1 MNPKIRALIWEEL
14 RTGGVIAAWCTMVG
28 GLCLLSA
35 RLIDDWGI
43 DWNYSSPVALSLSV
57 LPLLLLAL
65 LLLYRTGNSG
75 ILTGGFSGRILLLP
89 VETWKLAGLAL
100 FHRAALLGAATL
112 LTIALCRALYGGN
125 GPAWVLVVLLPAF
138 FMLLQALDW
147 LRRPNPL
154 LALLGLI
161 PVGLSVT
168 SLLRS
173 ESFTRGGLD
182 TPFISGT
189 AGLGT
194 LILAGGIAF
203 VFALFAVNRSRRGA
217 RLRVALRV
225 ALPEAMPIPGWR
237 AEGGFRSPRW
247 ALLWHF
253 LSKDG
258 FMLPF
263 YFVVFGAF
271 VAMAFVGWR
280 RVDDEHA
287 VPLLVVL
294 DWGVWPVFALAA
306 MIWGGLRGGA
316 GIQRGIRPVLTQYL
330 YPVSAAEMAVT
341 RLWGYGL
348 VLGGTWALAF
358 ILSNLGFFLG
368 EHALAWRIWR
378 DAIASNETSLREL
391 LTSRLVLPAI
401 VLIGAWVLTA
411 IRTRLVAWMLGLM
424 VLYATTIAIVQ
435 TWYHDDD
442 PEWIIYF
449 PFTLTV
455 AGTITLIV
463 WTLRGYRRSPLI
475 GACWV
480 LPYALAIYLGAT
492 TDELDNNLPWLPA
505 AFIVA
510 ITFAALLWSWQRGIM
525 PLRHL
530 AGCAV
535 AWGATMLF
543 AFPFGAWELSG
554 IDRQSFFLVTM
565 LGALVV
571 LPYPALLLDLH
582 RRRHHDDTPVAPEDH
597 AHPRGWGLSPALR
610 TTAHVGLVIAVLM
623 AAWLRWPAKPVYIE
637 TFRAQGKPATASDLA
652 NLYHALPPEEN
663 AAHDYI
669 QVLRENQHRSNQWYG
684 LLEEK
689 HKSSDEQSRLLYGK
703 QNPIADETIDLR
715 PDQPLWAPFWD
726 VARQYHEEVSG
737 PMSSALMSVAAKQPR
752 QSRYAIDLG
761 SGAAV
766 SLNHLAAIRRLARI
780 QSYEVWMAA
789 MEDRPADA
797 LATIKAIGPVAE
809 SLREEPILIS
819 QLVRIAVHGIM
830 TSAVEQALNR
840 TEFTDA
846 QLGELQDYLSKVLPP
861 ISEHSMIAQGL
872 IGERIFASIQPDM
885 EGLQDYGMNMFA
897 TLLPHY
903 LFAMDRTI
911 TLRAYAEMSKNLE
924 NRPTPL
930 LHEIEES
937 MNPQFVLPKIMLPS
951 LDRAREAEY
960 RCRMTLDMAVTACA
974 VERYRLANGALP
986 ATLDALV
993 PAFLKTVPA
1002 DPFRDD
1008 GGSISYRV
1016 TEDGGYALYSWAQN
1030 RKDDC
1035 GIHRDPKEKKGN
1047 DWGNG
1052 DWIFSVAPLSFRNG
1066 PQLTDVPPVDEEST
1080 TNPAAGL
1087 GRRSL

>member
-1 MNPKIRALIWEEL
+1 MNPKIRALVWEEL
-14 RTGGVIAAWCTMVG
+14 RTGGVIAGWCTMVG
-28 GLCLLSA
+28 GLCLLAA
-35 RLIDDWGI
+35 RLSDDWGI
-43 DWNYSSPVALSLSV
+43 DWNYASPVALSLSV

-89 VETWKLAGLAL
+89 VETWKLAGIAL
-100 FHRAALLGAATL
+100 FLRAALLGVATL

-125 GPAWVLVVLLPAF
+125 GPAWVLVLLLPAF

-194 LILAGGIAF
+194 LVLSAAIAF
-203 VFALFAVNRSRRGA
+203 VFALFAVDRSRRGA
-217 RLRVALRV
+217 RRRFGLRV
-225 ALPEAMPIPGWR
+225 ALPEAVPIPGWR

-258 FMLPF
+258 LMLPF
-263 YFVVFGAF
+263 YAVVFGAF
-271 VAMAFVGWR
+271 VALAFVGWR
-280 RVDDEHA
+280 RVHP
-287 VPLLVVL
+287 VPLLIVL
-294 DWGVWPVFALAA
+294 DWGVWTVFALAA

-316 GIQRGIRPVLTQYL
+316 GIQRGIRPVLTEYL

-348 VLGGTWALAF
+348 VLGGTWAMALL
-358 ILSNLGFFLG
+358 LSNVGFFLG
-368 EHALAWRIWR
+368 DEALAWRIWMGSL
-378 DAIASNETSLREL
+378 AAGESSLREL
-391 LTSRLVLPAI
+391 IGSRLALPVI

-442 PEWIIYF
+442 PEWIVYF

-492 TDELDNNLPWLPA
+492 TDELNNNLPWLPA
-505 AFIVA
+505 AFIVV

-554 IDRQSFFLVTM
+554 IDRQSLFLVTM

-597 AHPRGWGLSPALR
+597 AYPRGWGLSPALR
-610 TTAHVGLVIAVLM
+610 STAQVGLVIAVLM

-637 TFRAQGKPATASDLA
+637 TLRAQGKPATTADLA
-652 NLYHALPPEEN
+652 QYYGPLPESEN
-663 AAHDYI
+663 AAMHCLKAVKDKKGTYGRWVAWTTQQMNNPDEHD
-669 QVLRENQHRSNQWYG
+669 QVLRFGKDNQV
-684 LLEEK
+684 
-689 HKSSDEQSRLLYGK
+689 
-703 QNPIADETIDLR
+703 ADGVVNLR
-715 PDQPLWAPFWD
+715 PDQPLWSRNWEIA
-726 VARQYHEEVSG
+726 QKYHEMVSG
-737 PMSSALMSVAAKQPR
+737 PTADALASIAAFKLPR
-752 QSRYAIDLG
+752 SHYPIDLG
-761 SGAAV
+761 SGNSVGLAHLS
-766 SLNHLAAIRRLARI
+766 SLRDLARA
-780 QSYEVWMAA
+780 QAFEVWFAA
-789 MEDRPADA
+789 MEDRPEDA
-797 LATIKAIGPVAE
+797 LKAIENLGPFAE

-819 QLVRIAVHGIM
+819 QLVRIAIHGIM

-840 TEFTDA
+840 TDFSEA
-846 QLGELQDYLSKVLPP
+846 QLAELQDFLSTALPP
-861 ISEHSMIAQGL
+861 YSEHSMISQGML
-872 IGERIFASIQPDM
+872 GERVFS
-885 EGLQDYGMNMFA
+885 
-897 TLLPHY
+897 THY
-903 LFAMDRTI
+903 LDQLSREEYGPNRAELLAKWIYSFSGVTMVHCFTAM
-911 TLRAYAEMSKNLE
+911 EKNTTMRE
-924 NRPTPL
+924 TPL
-930 LHEIEES
+930 ITELAKSH
-937 MNPQFVLPKIMLPS
+937 NLQFALPKILLPALNNS
-951 LDRAREAEY
+951 REAEF
-960 RCRMTLDMAVTACA
+960 RCRMTLDMAATACA

-986 ATLDALV
+986 VTLDALV
-993 PAFLKTVPA
+993 PAFLAKVPT

-1030 RKDDC
+1030 RKDDG
-1035 GIHRDPKEKKGN
+1035 GIHRDPKEKKGS
-1047 DWGNG
+1047 DWSNG

-1066 PQLTDVPPVDEEST
+1066 PQLTDVPPVDEEE
-1080 TNPAAGL
+1080 AAAATGGRRL
-1087 GRRSL
+1087 GRGGA